1 MAYRYKKP
9 LMEEYTGR
17 PQIVDENSIIG
28 RVLKYVERATDY
40 KALVNT
46 SFNVHGRPIAFD
58 TIAILENYEY
68 QCEHAFTFKVPYLF
82 IIDC

>member
-1 MAYRYKKP
+1 MHKKP
-9 LMEEYTGR
+9 LSEEYTGR
-17 PQIVDENSIIG
+17 PQIIHNDCIISE
-28 RVLKYVERATDY
+28 VLKLVERMTDY

-58 TIAILENYEY
+58 TTSILENYTY
-68 QCEHAFTFKVPYLF
+68 QCEHAFDLKKPYLF